1 MIMEDPRELFR
12 RAGEMTAGVIA
23 GIEPGRLGDPTPCA
37 DWDVRTLINHLAA
50 GNLRFAAMITG
61 EPGPG
66 REDDVLGD
74 DPLAA
79 FRGSVTRLGAAFAAD
94 GVMDRTFP
102 TPLGEGPGRMLAGM
116 RVCELTVHGWD
127 LAAATGQPR
136 GLDPAVVE
144 FASAVL
150 RGMPVPRG
158 GPAPFAA
165 EQQAPEGA
173 PAADRLAAFAG
184 RPVPAADAS

>member
-12 RAGEMTAGVIA
+12 QAGEMTAAVIA
-23 GIEPGRLGDPTPCA
+23 GIDPGRLGDPTPCA
-37 DWDVRTLINHLAA
+37 GWDVRALISHLAS

-79 FRGSVTRLGAAFAAD
+79 FRGSVARLGAAFAAD
-94 GVMDRTFP
+94 GVMDQVFP
-102 TPLGEGPGRMLAGM
+102 TPVGEGPGRMLAGM
-116 RVCELTVHGWD
+116 RD
-127 LAAATGQPR
+127 
-136 GLDPAVVE
+136 LDPAVVE

-150 RGMPVPRG
+150 HGMPVPRG

-184 RPVPAADAS
+184 RQVPAPDAS

>member
-1 MIMEDPRELFR
+1 MEDPRELLR

-23 GIEPGRLGDPTPCA
+23 GIGPGRLGDPTPCTE
-37 DWDVRTLINHLAA
+37 WDVRVLINHLVS

-66 REDDVLGD
+66 REDDVLGA

-79 FRGSVTRLGAAFAAD
+79 FRGSVAALRAAFDAD
-94 GVMDRTFP
+94 GVMDRTFRTP
-102 TPLGEGPGRMLAGM
+102 TGEGPGRMLAGL

-136 GLDPAVVE
+136 DLDPAVVE
-144 FASAVL
+144 FASGVF
-150 RGMPVPRG
+150 RGRPLPRG

-165 EQQAPEGA
+165 EQQAPAGA

-184 RPVPAADAS
+184 RQVPAPAAP